1 MNEFLDKFNA
11 YPLGQKFIVVI
22 MLALMIGAGF
32 YFGVYDGLQSKIKS
46 QNSQLQKV
54 QQEKNKYEQ
63 LKKNRAEVVARLEKL
78 KRQLLVA
85 REKLPATAE
94 VPSLLQRI
102 HNQAKTAGLE
112 ITQFKRVDN
121 APKEYYIEIPVEMEL
136 EGTFDELA
144 NFFFYIGRM
153 TRIVNV
159 RDLQLKRTSNNLES
173 DGNLKVKAL
182 ATTFM
187 YRSNK

>member
-46 QNSQLQKV
+46 QNNQLQKV

-159 RDLQLKRTSNNLES
+159 RDLQLKRTSTNLES